1 MKDLIFAVFR
11 HKGKAALFFGVVLF
25 GTIVFTIFAPRKFHS
40 EGKLYL
46 RLGRENATLDPTATL
61 GENSIV
67 AIPQSRESEINSV
80 AEMVQS
86 RVLIEKVVD
95 KLSPAA
101 VLEEAETV
109 TTAGIN
115 PETADSSE
123 VKPVVPAARS
133 PEFTPPVAGG
143 SAGSFKNGIKSL
155 LGMPVMSDREQAVI
169 QIAKNL
175 KVEPARKSNIIEI
188 GYIAGSPKSAQAVV
202 AALIDTYLAEHVRL
216 NRPQGS
222 HDFFV
227 GQTNRLHE
235 DLEKKEQALRDLK
248 NKTGLAST
256 RDQRQQIIERIGRLE
271 NELLE
276 ADTARAVSDAKVT
289 ALQKKLTDLPDTQV
303 TQEISGYGNEGTDR
317 MRDQLYALHVKEGE
331 AGSKYTAEH
340 PKLQQIRDQIGQ
352 AKEILAREERTR
364 TQVTKEPG
372 RLHQETQMELL
383 AEEPVLASLNARS
396 RELRSQL
403 SVARDELKIFNENE
417 LQVARL
423 EREVEMLDGEYRK
436 YSASLEQA
444 RIDQAL
450 ELQRMSNINVAQEA
464 TCEAMPISPRP
475 KINLLLGMGAGFFGA
490 IGMCFVWDRFNN
502 SLRTPQDV
510 EKNLPL
516 PILTAIP
523 RLKPAQLACNGRR

>member
-11 HKGKAALFFGVVLF
+11 HKGKAALFFGIVLA
-25 GTIVFTIFAPRKFHS
+25 GTILFTIFVPRKFHS
-40 EGKLYL
+40 EGKLYV

-67 AIPQSRESEINSV
+67 AIPQSRENEINSV
-80 AEMVQS
+80 ADMVQS
-86 RVLIEKVVD
+86 RVLLEKVVD
-95 KLSPAA
+95 KLSPAV
-101 VLEEAETV
+101 VLEEEEPVTAAGNHTVNIDPAESGFIAQ
-109 TTAGIN
+109 TAR
-115 PETADSSE
+115 TSE
-123 VKPVVPAARS
+123 SARS
-133 PEFTPPVAGG
+133 SAGG

-155 LGMPVMSDREQAVI
+155 LGMPVLSDRDQAVI
-169 QIAKNL
+169 QIEKNL

-188 GYIAGSPKSAQAVV
+188 SYIAGSPKSAQAVV
-202 AALIDTYLAEHVRL
+202 AALIDAYLAEHVRL

-222 HDFFV
+222 HDFFAE
-227 GQTNRLHE
+227 QTNRLRD
-235 DLEKKEQALRDLK
+235 DLAKKEQALRDLK
-248 NKTGLAST
+248 NRTGLAST
-256 RDQRQQIIERIGRLE
+256 RDQRHQIIERIGRLE
-271 NELLE
+271 DDLL
-276 ADTARAVSDAKVT
+276 ASDTARAVSEAKVT
-289 ALQKKLTDLPDTQV
+289 SLRNKLSDLPDTQV

-372 RLHQETQMELL
+372 RLYQQTQLELL
-383 AEEPVLASLNARS
+383 AEEPVLASLNART

-403 SVARDELKIFNENE
+403 SVARDELKILNENE
-417 LQVARL
+417 LQVTAL

-475 KINLLLGMGAGFFGA
+475 KMNLLLGLATGLFGA
-490 IGMCFVWDRFNN
+490 IGLCLAWDRLDN

-510 EKNLPL
+510 EKNLSL
-516 PILTAIP
+516 PILAAIP
-523 RLKPAQLACNGRR
+523 RLKPEQLARNGRR